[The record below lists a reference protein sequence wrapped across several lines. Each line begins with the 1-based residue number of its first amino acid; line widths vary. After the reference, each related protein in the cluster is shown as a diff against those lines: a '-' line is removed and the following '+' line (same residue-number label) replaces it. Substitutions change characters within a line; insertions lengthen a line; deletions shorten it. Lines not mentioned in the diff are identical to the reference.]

1 MFENKEKKD
10 AAPTEQARTD
20 AHAGLGRGDAAVTAE
35 FDYID
40 DWGDDLIE
48 IEDVTEHVVVSQDVR
63 LSARNA
69 GADDPVTR
77 AVDGAGVYL
86 DEGFWRPGQDE
97 ASRPGVRGAVAG
109 VPADIATTGGAW
121 GYEQPEVSGV
131 FSRYEE
137 ESADAE
143 AERFDLFD
151 DEQLAPS
158 GPEHL
163 LHEVVSEHERVI
175 RRLTRQVDYQKEIL
189 QVLSEMLIGAGVIS
203 RQELKR
209 QLRALRE

>member
-1 MFENKEKKD
+1 MFEKNDKKD
-10 AAPTEQARTD
+10 NAASGRAQSESQA
-20 AHAGLGRGDAAVTAE
+20 GVGRGDAAVTAE

-40 DWGDDLIE
+40 NWGDDLIE
-48 IEDVTEHVVVSQDVR
+48 IDGAEEHALVSHDVR
-63 LSARNA
+63 LSARNL

-77 AVDGAGVYL
+77 AMDGAGAYL
-86 DEGFWRPGQDE
+86 EESFWRAGQDE
-97 ASRPGVRGAVAG
+97 ASRMGARAPLAG
-109 VPADIATTGGAW
+109 VPADIANSSGAW

-143 AERFDLFD
+143 SEPFDLFEE
-151 DEQLAPS
+151 EQRAPHN
-158 GPEHL
+158 PEQL
-163 LHEVVSEHERVI
+163 LHEVVREHERAI
-175 RRLTRQVDYQKEIL
+175 RRLTRQIDYQKEIL

-203 RQELKR
+203 RHELKR